1 MYALYDRS
9 KIVYWVFAIAILV
22 EISALVLGVAL
33 SKDPSGRFD
42 VEMFLRVNSR
52 SYMFYGSVIRRHE
65 GTSTYSLSRIAA
77 ILTHIVILGLTVHKY
92 KAAIKGGWAHEPI
105 MELTMRDGATVFAIL
120 LSKSRLALPV
130 VYPQIRMPYHPALG
144 VTTLIV
150 VAGAI
155 QSGNANIANS

>member
-52 SYMFYGSVIRRHE
+52 SY
-65 GTSTYSLSRIAA
+65 SLSRIAA

-105 MELTMRDGATVFAIL
+105 MELTMRDGATVFASCARRNNTHRCSWSD
-120 LSKSRLALPV
+120 SKRK
-130 VYPQIRMPYHPALG
+130 R
-144 VTTLIV
+144 
-150 VAGAI
+150 
-155 QSGNANIANS
+155 